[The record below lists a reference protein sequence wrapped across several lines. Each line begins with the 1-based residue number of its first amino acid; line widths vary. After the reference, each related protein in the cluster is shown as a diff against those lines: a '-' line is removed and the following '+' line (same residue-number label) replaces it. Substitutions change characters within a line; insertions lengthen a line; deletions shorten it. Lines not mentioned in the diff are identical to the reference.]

1 MKLLDKFLKFLRT
14 DRNTFFTY
22 VLSLITVYIVVDRLA
37 EYLLIVFTGVA
48 SNYWG
53 PIAYG
58 IAFLFPI
65 FAFLFSFTSKFICE

>member
-1 MKLLDKFLKFLRT
+1 MKLLDKFLKFLQT

-22 VLSLITVYIVVDRLA
+22 ILSLITVYIVVDRLV

-53 PIAYG
+53 PI
-58 IAFLFPI
+58 
-65 FAFLFSFTSKFICE
+65 T